1 MKNKQKQL
9 KNNDK
14 NTLKDF
20 PKEMRTNEIE
30 KYIDEIKKWDEII
43 KIKDLKYEII
53 KHKFDF
59 QQFKT
64 IRSFGDS
71 IYNDKI
77 NIKEVKKKQNNL
89 FENIVN
95 FNNKGRPKSKKDKGK
110 KQNTLDSI
118 DTLYEDRRLILNA
131 FRSGIFPVEEKH
143 GKGLKTLTPKQM
155 LQRLSI
161 ALGQLKAGNTSKN
174 LIK

>member
-30 KYIDEIKKWDEII
+30 KYIDGIKKWDEII

-59 QQFKT
+59 Q
-64 IRSFGDS
+64 
-71 IYNDKI
+71 
-77 NIKEVKKKQNNL
+77 
-89 FENIVN
+89 
-95 FNNKGRPKSKKDKGK
+95 
-110 KQNTLDSI
+110 
-118 DTLYEDRRLILNA
+118 
-131 FRSGIFPVEEKH
+131 
-143 GKGLKTLTPKQM
+143 
-155 LQRLSI
+155 
-161 ALGQLKAGNTSKN
+161 
-174 LIK
+174 

>member
-1 MKNKQKQL
+1 
-9 KNNDK
+9 
-14 NTLKDF
+14 
-20 PKEMRTNEIE
+20 MRTNEIE

-95 FNNKGRPKSKKDKGK
+95 F
-110 KQNTLDSI
+110 
-118 DTLYEDRRLILNA
+118 
-131 FRSGIFPVEEKH
+131 
-143 GKGLKTLTPKQM
+143 
-155 LQRLSI
+155 
-161 ALGQLKAGNTSKN
+161 
-174 LIK
+174 

>member
-71 IYNDKI
+71 IDNDKI

-95 FNNKGRPKSKKDKGK
+95 F
-110 KQNTLDSI
+110 
-118 DTLYEDRRLILNA
+118 
-131 FRSGIFPVEEKH
+131 
-143 GKGLKTLTPKQM
+143 
-155 LQRLSI
+155 
-161 ALGQLKAGNTSKN
+161 
-174 LIK
+174 

>member
-71 IYNDKI
+71 IDNDKI
-77 NIKEVKKKQNNL
+77 NIKEVKKK
-89 FENIVN
+89 
-95 FNNKGRPKSKKDKGK
+95 D
-110 KQNTLDSI
+110 
-118 DTLYEDRRLILNA
+118 
-131 FRSGIFPVEEKH
+131 
-143 GKGLKTLTPKQM
+143 
-155 LQRLSI
+155 
-161 ALGQLKAGNTSKN
+161 
-174 LIK
+174 

>member
-1 MKNKQKQL
+1 
-9 KNNDK
+9 
-14 NTLKDF
+14 
-20 PKEMRTNEIE
+20 MRTNEIE

-71 IYNDKI
+71 IDNDKI

-89 FENIVN
+89 FES
-95 FNNKGRPKSKKDKGK
+95 KGRPKSKKDKGK

-118 DTLYEDRRLILNA
+118 DTLYEDRGLILNA
-131 FRSGIFPVEEKH
+131 FRSGIFPMEEKH